1 MSFLSYVHRNG
12 LWVSIPL
19 FVASAITL
27 VHLIRG
33 VIRVVRQAH
42 LVSVP
47 LVEEQAVEFAE
58 TGRVALCIE
67 GPRFTTLF
75 AKLSYSLIGPDG
87 TEANGR
93 RSWFR
98 PHSSGASKVRME
110 LGRYEIPTP
119 GRHKGTRARQRARW
133 RASDRLHEA
142 APGKWHNAPARHRP
156 GWYGP
161 DRERGLLLHA
171 PDTGQRGRV
180 LSLVRTGGDV
190 SACARR
196 GAVW

>member
-1 MSFLSYVHRNG
+1 MSFLSYVYRNG

-19 FVASAITL
+19 FVASAIAL

-58 TGRVALCIE
+58 TGRVAVCIE

-119 GRHKGTRARQRARW
+119 GRHT
-133 RASDRLHEA
+133 LHIRGLE
-142 APGKWHNAPARHRP
+142 PGR
-156 GWYGP
+156 GP
-161 DRERGLLLHA
+161 DGGHRIVFMRPHLANGITRLL
-171 PDTGQRGRV
+171 GIV
-180 LSLVRTGGDV
+180 LAGMVLIGSVVFSFMRLILGNGGA
-190 SACARR
+190 S
-196 GAVW
+196 